1 MRALVILLLA
11 LLPLLGNA
19 QTRTVSAGRPD
30 SVVTVQLAGQKDTL
44 YVQQLPAIENRAAT
58 DEAQP
63 PDISQIFSFW
73 KIFWSLVFLTGGF
86 FAIRLIIGL
95 IDIWAERSTTNR
107 ITLKGLVPVAR
118 IVGWTLIIIII
129 IAGILQPPAAT
140 VLAIMA
146 SLGLAVGFAAQDI
159 LKNIFGGITILLDKP
174 FQVGD
179 KIEIGSY
186 YGEVVEIGL
195 RSTRLVTPDDSLV
208 TVPNGELMNESLS
221 NSNSGEA
228 NCQVVAEIYLPLTVD
243 TQFVRQLATE
253 AAHVSKYIYQNKPVA
268 VLFFNEMQYGRSVI
282 KMRLKAYVLDIR
294 YEFAFKSDMT
304 ELVLQEL
311 KKEGVLSADNS

>member
-1 MRALVILLLA
+1 MRLLIILGAILYSLAAQAQPDTSTLPSPLKVELVTGA
-11 LLPLLGNA
+11 
-19 QTRTVSAGRPD
+19 
-30 SVVTVQLAGQKDTL
+30 KDTL
-44 YVQQLPAIENRAAT
+44 YIQQLPELEKSTQPNAT
-58 DEAQP
+58 TP
-63 PDISQIFSFW
+63 PDISEIFSFW
-73 KIFWSLVFLTGGF
+73 KIFWALIFLVGGYF
-86 FAIRLIIGL
+86 VIRLL
-95 IDIWAERSTTNR
+95 ISAIEVWAERSTTNR
-107 ITLKGLVPVAR
+107 ITIKGLIPVIR
-118 IVGWTLIIIII
+118 IVGWTLLIIIIV
-129 IAGILQPPAAT
+129 AGIFQPPAAT

-146 SLGLAVGFAAQDI
+146 SVGLAVGFAAQDI
-159 LKNIFGGITILLDKP
+159 LKNIFGGITILLDRP

-243 TQFVRQLATE
+243 TNHVRKSATE
-253 AAHVSKYIYQNKPVA
+253 AAHVSRYIFQNKPVT
-268 VLFFNEMQYGRSVI
+268 VLFFNELQYGKSLL

-311 KKEGVLSADNS
+311 KKEGIVAEML

>member
-1 MRALVILLLA
+1 MRLLIILGAILYSLAAQAQPDTSTLPSPLKVELVTGA
-11 LLPLLGNA
+11 
-19 QTRTVSAGRPD
+19 
-30 SVVTVQLAGQKDTL
+30 KDTL
-44 YVQQLPAIENRAAT
+44 YIQQLPELEKSTQPNAT
-58 DEAQP
+58 TP
-63 PDISQIFSFW
+63 PDISEIFSFW
-73 KIFWSLVFLTGGF
+73 KIFWALIFLVGGYF
-86 FAIRLIIGL
+86 VIRLLIGA
-95 IDIWAERSTTNR
+95 IEVWAERSTTNR
-107 ITLKGLVPVAR
+107 ITIKGLIPVIR
-118 IVGWTLIIIII
+118 IVGWTLLIIIIV
-129 IAGILQPPAAT
+129 AGIFQPPAAT

-146 SLGLAVGFAAQDI
+146 SVGLAVGFAAQDI
-159 LKNIFGGITILLDKP
+159 LKNIFGGITILLDRP

-243 TQFVRQLATE
+243 TNHVRKIATE
-253 AAHVSKYIYQNKPVA
+253 AAHVSRYIFQNKPVT
-268 VLFFNEMQYGRSVI
+268 VLFFNELQYGKSLL

-311 KKEGVLSADNS
+311 KKEGIVAEML